1 MEKGRKS
8 KMKNLKN
15 LIKSYKNEAKSDW
28 AIQEDMAD
36 MYNQD
41 ANDVEVVYNFT
52 TESNGVNIP
61 TAAKYLNSLDTI
73 VREAICMAIAEDK
86 GNDFLIENFGW
97 SVK

>member
-1 MEKGRKS
+1 
-8 KMKNLKN
+8 MKNLKN
-15 LIKSYKNEAKSDW
+15 LIKSYKNEAKTDW

-41 ANDVEVVYNFT
+41 ANDAEVVYNFT
-52 TESNGVNIP
+52 MQRMYP
-61 TAAKYLNSLDTI
+61 TAATYLNNLDTI
-73 VREAICMAIAEDK
+73 VREAVCMAIAEDK

>member
-1 MEKGRKS
+1 
-8 KMKNLKN
+8 MKNLKN
-15 LIKSYKNEAKSDW
+15 LIKSYKNEAKTDW

-41 ANDVEVVYNFT
+41 ANDAEVVYNFIT
-52 TESNGVNIP
+52 QSKGVNIP
-61 TAAKYLNSLDTI
+61 TASKYLNNLDTI
-73 VREAICMAIAEDK
+73 VREAVCMAIAEDK

>member
-1 MEKGRKS
+1 
-8 KMKNLKN
+8 MKNLKN
-15 LIKSYKNEAKSDW
+15 LIKSYKNEAKTDW
-28 AIQEDMAD
+28 AIEEDMAD

-41 ANDVEVVYNFT
+41 ANDAEVVYNFI

-61 TAAKYLNSLDTI
+61 TASKYLNNLDTI
-73 VREAICMAIAEDK
+73 VREAVCMAIAEDK

>member
-1 MEKGRKS
+1 
-8 KMKNLKN
+8 MKNLKN

-41 ANDVEVVYNFT
+41 ANDAEVVYNFIT
-52 TESNGVNIP
+52 QSNGVNIP
-61 TAAKYLNSLDTI
+61 TASKYLNNLDTI
-73 VREAICMAIAEDK
+73 VREAVCMAIAEDK

>member
-1 MEKGRKS
+1 
-8 KMKNLKN
+8 MKNLKN
-15 LIKSYKNEAKSDW
+15 LIKSYKNEAKTDW

-41 ANDVEVVYNFT
+41 ANDAEVVYNFIT
-52 TESNGVNIP
+52 QSNGVNIP
-61 TAAKYLNSLDTI
+61 TASKYLNNLDTI
-73 VREAICMAIAEDK
+73 VREAVCMAIAEDK

>member
-1 MEKGRKS
+1 MTPNTSPKPC
-8 KMKNLKN
+8 KNR
-15 LIKSYKNEAKSDW
+15 SKNEAKTDW

-41 ANDVEVVYNFT
+41 ANDAEVVYNFIT
-52 TESNGVNIP
+52 QSNGVNIP
-61 TAAKYLNSLDTI
+61 TASKYLNNLDTI
-73 VREAICMAIAEDK
+73 VREAVCMAIAEDK